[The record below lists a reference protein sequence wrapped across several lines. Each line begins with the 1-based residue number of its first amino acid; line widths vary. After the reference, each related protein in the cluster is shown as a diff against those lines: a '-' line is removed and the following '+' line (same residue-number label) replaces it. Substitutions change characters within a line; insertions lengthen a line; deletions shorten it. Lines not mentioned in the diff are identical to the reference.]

1 MQYRN
6 LGRTGLKVSEL
17 CLGTMTFGS
26 NFRNIAEVDQ
36 RDADQ
41 LVERALEAGVN
52 FFDTADMYS
61 MGESESI
68 LGQAFKN
75 LGVDRD
81 KVVIATKLRAP
92 MSTEAAKGTGDV
104 NNVGLSRK
112 HIMASIDASL
122 KRLGTDHIDL
132 YQVHGWDK
140 STPLEETLKAF
151 DDLVR
156 SGKVLYPGC
165 SNWPARH
172 LARALTIC
180 EYRDWAQF
188 VSLQAYYALAG
199 RDLEYE
205 LLPLAREQ
213 GLGVMP
219 WSPLAGGML
228 SGKFRRDQAGPEGAR
243 RTDFNFPPVDERVY
257 DAVDALEAVAG
268 EIGASIPQVALAWT
282 LRQRGVAST
291 IIGANKLSQ
300 LEDNLGAVDVTLSD
314 DQLERLNDVTKPA
327 PQYPHWM
334 VARQNSAH

>member
-1 MQYRN
+1 MHYRN
-6 LGRTGLKVSEL
+6 LGQTGLKVSEL
-17 CLGTMTFGS
+17 CLGTMTFGTS
-26 NFRNIAEVDQ
+26 FKNIAEVEQ
-36 RDADQ
+36 RDADE
-41 LVERALEAGVN
+41 LVERALDAGVN

-61 MGESESI
+61 RGESEVI

-92 MSTEAAKGTGDV
+92 MSEDAAYGTGDV

-122 KRLGTDHIDL
+122 KRLDTGYIDL
-132 YQVHGWDK
+132 YQAHGWDQ

-156 SGKVLYPGC
+156 MGKVLYPGC

-172 LARALTIC
+172 IARALAIC
-180 EYRDWAQF
+180 EHRGWASF
-188 VSLQAYYALAG
+188 ISLQAYYALAG
-199 RDLEYE
+199 RDLEHE

-243 RTDFNFPPVDERVY
+243 RTDFNFPPVDERVF
-257 DAVDALEAVAG
+257 DAVDVLEAVAN
-268 EIGASIPQVALAWT
+268 ETGASTPQIALAWT
-282 LRQRGVAST
+282 LAQPGVTST
-291 IIGANKLSQ
+291 IIGANKRTQ
-300 LEDNLGAVDVTLSD
+300 LDDNLDAVNVTLSD
-314 DQLERLNDVTKPA
+314 EQLARLNDVTAPTPLYPA
-327 PQYPHWM
+327 WM
-334 VARQNSAH
+334 VERQNSAH